1 MRELEDAGVDI
12 ELYDGSML
20 HAKAILFDDV
30 GAMLGSVNLDY
41 RSLFLNYEIA
51 TFVYSQRVIKE
62 VEDWMTMLLESS
74 STETKKITPG
84 RRIMENLM
92 RVLAPQM

>member
-1 MRELEDAGVDI
+1 MRELEDAGVDV
-12 ELYDGSML
+12 ELYDGAML
-20 HAKAILFDDV
+20 HAKAILFDDL

-51 TFVYSQRVIKE
+51 TFVYSQRVVKE
-62 VEDWMTMLLESS
+62 VESWMTTLLSS
-74 STETKKITPG
+74 SSIGTKTVTPV

-92 RVLAPQM
+92 RTIAPQM